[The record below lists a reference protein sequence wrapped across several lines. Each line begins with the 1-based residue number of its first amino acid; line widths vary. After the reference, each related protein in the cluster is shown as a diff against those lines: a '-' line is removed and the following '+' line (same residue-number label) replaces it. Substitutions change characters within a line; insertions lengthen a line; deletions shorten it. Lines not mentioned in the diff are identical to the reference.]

1 MKTTVMAVMKET
13 VEKFGAQTALKMK
26 INGSWKATT
35 WTQYHDQVKTAAR
48 AFMTLGLEPGKAVSI
63 LGNNCPQWFIS
74 DLAGIFAGAVPGGI
88 YTTNS
93 PEQCQYISA
102 HSEANIAVVE
112 DAAQLAKFKQIRG
125 QLPDLKAIVLMN
137 GSDEDEQVYAWD
149 ELPGLAEQTPEAD
162 LTARIEAQ
170 QPDDCCTLIY
180 TSGTTG
186 DPKGVMI
193 SHDNIVWTV
202 QQLVK
207 TVGID
212 HSAQIISYLPLSH
225 IAEQVVSLHAPVLTG
240 CTAWFAESLDLLGDN
255 LREVRPTLFVGVP
268 RVWEK
273 IQAKMVATG
282 AQNSPLKKKIAA
294 WARKKGL
301 GGVYA
306 LQAGKPMP
314 GLHGLAGK
322 LVFSKVREK
331 LGFDR
336 CNLFISTAAPISLD
350 TLEFFHSLDVPVTEV
365 YGMSE
370 CTGPGTVS
378 LPQPHKF
385 RTKWAGPVLEGAEM
399 SIADDGEVLMRGRH
413 VFRGYFKNEAATAET
428 IDSDGWL
435 HSGDVGQIDDQGF
448 LQITDRKKE
457 LLITAGGENIA
468 PQILEGKLKAI
479 PVVSQ
484 AVVIGDR
491 RKYLTAIFGLDP
503 EKIVSEAKAAG
514 SAARDTESASRCE
527 KFKTYI
533 QSQLDGVN
541 NTLARVQTIKKFIL
555 LPEELSIVGGELT
568 PTMKL
573 KRRIVNEKYAAEIE
587 SMYQEA

>member
-1 MKTTVMAVMKET
+1 
-13 VEKFGAQTALKMK
+13 
-26 INGSWKATT
+26 
-35 WTQYHDQVKTAAR
+35 
-48 AFMTLGLEPGKAVSI
+48 
-63 LGNNCPQWFIS
+63 
-74 DLAGIFAGAVPGGI
+74 
-88 YTTNS
+88 
-93 PEQCQYISA
+93 
-102 HSEANIAVVE
+102 
-112 DAAQLAKFKQIRG
+112 
-125 QLPDLKAIVLMN
+125 
-137 GSDEDEQVYAWD
+137 
-149 ELPGLAEQTPEAD
+149 
-162 LTARIEAQ
+162 
-170 QPDDCCTLIY
+170 
-180 TSGTTG
+180 
-186 DPKGVMI
+186 
-193 SHDNIVWTV
+193 
-202 QQLVK
+202 
-207 TVGID
+207 
-212 HSAQIISYLPLSH
+212 
-225 IAEQVVSLHAPVLTG
+225 
-240 CTAWFAESLDLLGDN
+240 
-255 LREVRPTLFVGVP
+255 
-268 RVWEK
+268 
-273 IQAKMVATG
+273 
-282 AQNSPLKKKIAA
+282 
-294 WARKKGL
+294 
-301 GGVYA
+301 
-306 LQAGKPMP
+306 
-314 GLHGLAGK
+314 
-322 LVFSKVREK
+322 
-331 LGFDR
+331 
-336 CNLFISTAAPISLD
+336 
-350 TLEFFHSLDVPVTEV
+350 
-365 YGMSE
+365 
-370 CTGPGTVS
+370 
-378 LPQPHKF
+378 
-385 RTKWAGPVLEGAEM
+385 
-399 SIADDGEVLMRGRH
+399 MRGRH